1 MEACHIFAITDPFFH
16 KLWSWDKVI
25 EILPKLKNVKAK
37 WFAIE
42 TIGEVCSLGEESKSR
57 LFEEVCLFGYK
68 RLISTVRLHKYDFFF
83 FSFRLIN
90 KT

>member
-1 MEACHIFAITDPFFH
+1 MIKPTILSNFTDFPYELKIMESCHIFAITDPFFH
-16 KLWSWDKVI
+16 KLWSWDQLI

-57 LFEEVCLFGYK
+57 LFEEVSMFVWL
-68 RLISTVRLHKYDFFF
+68 
-83 FSFRLIN
+83 
-90 KT
+90 